1 MNELLRILG
10 ILRET
15 GQKKD
20 TFKVAVG
27 KQGGKVFLQY
37 MGFGLPG
44 SMSINLTWLG
54 HELPRHLVKHSGDVS
69 EGVFQRD

>member
-1 MNELLRILG
+1 MLEQEPMDELLRILG

-27 KQGGKVFLQY
+27 KQGGKVFLLWSLSC
-37 MGFGLPG
+37 MG
-44 SMSINLTWLG
+44 
-54 HELPRHLVKHSGDVS
+54 S
-69 EGVFQRD
+69 ERKAAPSERT